1 MTNSD
6 RRNIDLWSVRPAELH
21 SAAVRQRKRHA
32 RKTASRMP
40 AGRTGKMPMFRFLP
54 VRRNASGQTNIACH
68 PEVDAATEG
77 PLPRGHRHSS
87 HVEASFES
95 QSTFARSLTSFG
107 MTDGKRENEI
117 LR

>member
-1 MTNSD
+1 MK
-6 RRNIDLWSVRPAELH
+6 
-21 SAAVRQRKRHA
+21 AARQPN
-32 RKTASRMP
+32 T
-40 AGRTGKMPMFRFLP
+40 
-54 VRRNASGQTNIACH
+54 ACH
-68 PEVDAATEG
+68 PQVAAATEG

-95 QSTFARSLTSFG
+95 QPTFARSLTSFG